1 MVQTKKTHM
10 KRNSELASLRN
21 RVKELEAENAKL
33 LSQVSSCQ
41 CQQMEVKHD
50 VLDSGNLVRRSRR
63 GRKRADKSIPIHLIS
78 KRYVALKIMYFGKR

>member
-1 MVQTKKTHM
+1 MTM
-10 KRNSELASLRN
+10 SGGDGRDSELASLRN

-41 CQQMEVKHD
+41 CQQHD
-50 VLDSGNLVRRSRR
+50 DVPVLDSGSLVRRSRR